1 VVIPTEILAAA
12 SLVPIA
18 AAETTTAA
26 AKGYDVI
33 FEPDAN
39 TVCGVSQFSPYL
51 FPHT

>member
-1 VVIPTEILAAA
+1 MTDLLTYPPLC
-12 SLVPIA
+12 LVPIA

-39 TVCGVSQFSPYL
+39 PVCGVSQFSPYL
-51 FPHT
+51 LPHT